1 MLLGFRKAL
10 ELGCFS
16 AGFAED
22 FPAGFGAG
30 FVAGFGAGFAAG
42 FGAAFG
48 AGFAAAFGTDSRAF
62 GALGVAFGFSFFCV
76 SGDALGIFKFPL
88 LTVIMPSEK
97 APTFLFILAV
107 PVF

>member
-16 AGFAED
+16 AGFAAD
-22 FPAGFGAG
+22 FPAA
-30 FVAGFGAGFAAG
+30 FGAGFAAA
-42 FGAAFG
+42 FAADFPAAFG
-48 AGFAAAFGTDSRAF
+48 AGFAAAFGTGSRAF
-62 GALGVAFGFSFFCV
+62 GALGVAFGFGFFCV

-88 LTVIMPSEK
+88 LTVIMPPEK
-97 APTFLFILAV
+97 APTSLFILAV